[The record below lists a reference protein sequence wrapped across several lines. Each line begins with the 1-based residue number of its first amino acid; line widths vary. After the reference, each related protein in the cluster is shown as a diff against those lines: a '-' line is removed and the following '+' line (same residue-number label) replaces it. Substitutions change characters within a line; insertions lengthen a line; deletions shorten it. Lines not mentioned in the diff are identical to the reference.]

1 MRKCVVG
8 NPNKAWEEVMEW
20 GVTLCK
26 LAFETVVYHIWKQ
39 RNDIRHDNVLK
50 IEEQIL
56 KGMHWEIRS
65 QSDGCGENQE
75 VIRK

>member
-1 MRKCVVG
+1 MGRSYGVWSNDTKG
-8 NPNKAWEEVMEW
+8 KSLK
-20 GVTLCK
+20 VTLCK

-65 QSDGCGENQE
+65 QSDGCGEIQE